1 MDLFDEQKGLFLA
14 LGMSEE
20 AATVA
25 ATGRYRSDA
34 EARRVDADLE
44 AEELAD
50 RAQAAAEA
58 AVRRPVNDVSTEM
71 LRGLQGALDACLRNV
86 PTVVENYQRR
96 KAGLAPRPL
105 PWRAPG
111 VAAPSVPTTEAVV
124 AEAVTVVQERL
135 RMTPA
140 EASAYVQR
148 LHSQEARRGGS
159 AHADRYVQSFAG
171 SLRSQV
177 REVAPR

>member
-1 MDLFDEQKGLFLA
+1 VDLFDEQKGLFLA
-14 LGMSEE
+14 LGMNEHQ
-20 AATVA
+20 ATVA
-25 ATGRYRSDA
+25 AIGRAGSEA

-50 RAQAAAEA
+50 RARLAAEA
-58 AVRRPVNDVSTEM
+58 SVRSEPAGVTTEM
-71 LRGLQGALDACLRNV
+71 LRGLQGAMDACLRNV

-111 VAAPSVPTTEAVV
+111 IAAPAAPTTEAVV
-124 AEAVTVVQERL
+124 AEAVTAVQDRL
-135 RMTPA
+135 RMAPA